1 MITIHRYIASDCDA
15 VAIMHDV
22 QGYSKLPEDAV
33 ASVIKAGNLC
43 IVELYLYNLKSYQRT
58 IFNG

>member
-1 MITIHRYIASDCDA
+1 MFHRYIASDCDA

-33 ASVIKAGNLC
+33 SSALKAGNVLC
-43 IVELYLYNLKSYQRT
+43 GHYHVFTMTLNLWST
-58 IFNG
+58 E